1 MAHPAN
7 VSIKHISEYVDE
19 LEDKSC
25 IIPSDNALMFCYF
38 NSLHYF
44 HKYLQ
49 AYSGKIES
57 TVDLKCMLIWSFNL
71 HPISASGACLII
83 IGPENNDGGRHCE
96 PEPLYLQIQ
105 ESKEWRIEAKFRW
118 LKL

>member
-1 MAHPAN
+1 MTGYEVNRSWWEGNHSIPHFINISIDMAHPAN

-57 TVDLKCMLIWSFNL
+57 TVDLKCMLI
-71 HPISASGACLII
+71 
-83 IGPENNDGGRHCE
+83 
-96 PEPLYLQIQ
+96 
-105 ESKEWRIEAKFRW
+105 
-118 LKL
+118 